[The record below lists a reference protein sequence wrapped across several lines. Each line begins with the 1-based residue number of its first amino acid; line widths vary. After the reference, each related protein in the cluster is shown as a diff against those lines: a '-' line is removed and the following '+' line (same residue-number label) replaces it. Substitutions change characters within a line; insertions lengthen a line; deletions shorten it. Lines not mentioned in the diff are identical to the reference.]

1 MSEDKTIKWGILST
15 ARIGASAFIPSARLT
30 AGAEVFAV
38 ASRNKEKAEAFAQEH
53 GIPVA
58 LESYQNLLDDKNIDA
73 IYISLPNALHAEWTI
88 RAAEALEMAANF
100 TARPG
105 DLTA

>member
-1 MSEDKTIKWGILST
+1 M
-15 ARIGASAFIPSARLT
+15 
-30 AGAEVFAV
+30 

-88 RAAEALEMAANF
+88 RAAEAGADIVRVHDVKEMVRV
-100 TARPG
+100 ARMSDAIVRG
-105 DLTA
+105 WKQR